1 MKRKDFNRKSQVWV
15 SDYTISLLLFIMAAL
30 LCMKIV
36 VNSFSADTDFEELKA
51 DASKISEMMLSEG
64 YPHDWTNETVVRPGL
79 LTAERLN
86 ESKVIEA
93 MNMTYLYLKPKLKT
107 KYEFLVIF
115 QKPSNDMIEF
125 DGLCVIGNPAVDIN
139 YTGIP
144 PNIDCHY
151 PEFTS
156 ISYNNL
162 VKITRLV
169 IYESEI
175 NRMVVYVW
183 N

>member
-1 MKRKDFNRKSQVWV
+1 MRRKNSNRKSQVWV
-15 SDYTISLLLFIMAAL
+15 SDYTISLLLFVIAAL
-30 LCMKIV
+30 LCTKII
-36 VNSFSADTDFEELKA
+36 VNSFSTNTSFEELKA

-64 YPHDWTNETVVRPGL
+64 YPHDWTNETIVRPGL

-86 ESKVIEA
+86 ESKVVEA
-93 MNMTYLYLKPKLKT
+93 MNMTYSYLKPKLKT

-115 QKPSNDMIEF
+115 QKSNNDMMEF

-139 YTGIP
+139 YTGAL

-151 PEFTS
+151 PDFTS
-156 ISYNNL
+156 ISYDNL

-175 NRMVVYVW
+175 NRMVVYAW